1 MAELLQALREIVSE
15 RNVLSGDQI
24 SDDYTHD
31 ECLNVAPVRPTFVVR
46 PDSAEQVS
54 RILTLANQHRIPVTV
69 RGAGSGLSGACI
81 PDPDGIVLST
91 ERLKKIVID
100 TDNHVAIVEP
110 GVTLGELDEATAPHG
125 LCYPIQPGE
134 ASATLGGN
142 VATNAGGM
150 AAVKYGVTRNL
161 VLGMQ
166 FVLPSGEIVE
176 SGGKFVKSSS
186 GYDLSQLVLG
196 SEGTLAVVTR
206 IIVKLV
212 PRLSHRMTLL
222 APFLSVEAITRTV
235 PKIVQ
240 SGAGPLYVEYLDALA
255 FAGACRRKNVD
266 LGLPQEI
273 TSTAHAYML
282 ILVEGAVGE
291 RVQEDA
297 ERLAEMCAENGAL
310 DVIMLPASKAK
321 LVIDG
326 REESF
331 WSGKEAGMSDQ
342 LDVVVPR
349 ASLAHFMT
357 EVQNISQA
365 TGTFITG
372 TGHAGD
378 GNVHL
383 GIFQPDEQKRGDTI
397 DRIFDLGQ
405 RLGGVVSA
413 EHGIGVAKKKYFQK
427 REDPAKLA
435 LLRRIKQAFDPNGI
449 MNPGRVFDLEP

>member
-1 MAELLQALREIVSE
+1 MAELLRELQEILSE
-15 RNVLSGDQI
+15 RDVLTGDQI
-24 SDDYTHD
+24 SDDYSHD
-31 ECLNVAPVRPTFVVR
+31 ECLNVAPVRPSFVVR
-46 PDSAEQVS
+46 PNSAEQVA
-54 RILTLANQHRIPVTV
+54 RILKLANQHRIPVTV
-69 RGAGSGLSGACI
+69 RGAGSGLSGGCI
-81 PDPDGIVLST
+81 PDADGIVLST
-91 ERLKKIVID
+91 ARLKKIEID
-100 TDNHVAIVEP
+100 TENHVAVVEP

-150 AAVKYGVTRNL
+150 RAVKYGVTRNQ

-166 FVLPSGEIVE
+166 FVLPSGEIIE
-176 SGGKFVKSSS
+176 SGGKFVKASS

-212 PRLSHRMTLL
+212 PRLSHRVTLL
-222 APFLSVEAITRTV
+222 APFPNVEAITRTV
-235 PKIVQ
+235 PKVVQ
-240 SGAGPLYVEYLDALA
+240 SGAGPLFVEYLDALA
-255 FAGACRRKNVD
+255 MASACRRKNVD
-266 LGLPQEI
+266 LGLPPEI
-273 TSTAHAYML
+273 VNTAHAYML
-282 ILVEGAVGE
+282 IVVEGAVGA

-297 ERLAEMCAENGAL
+297 ERLGEICVEHGAL
-310 DVIMLPASKAK
+310 DVMMLPASKAK

-331 WSGKEAGMSDQ
+331 WSGKEAGMCDQ

-349 ASLAHFMT
+349 ASLAVFMAG
-357 EVQNISQA
+357 VQKIADA
-365 TGTFITG
+365 TQTFITG

-383 GIFQPDEQKRGDTI
+383 GIFQPDAQKHAAALDQ
-397 DRIFDLGQ
+397 IFDLGQ
-405 RLGGVVSA
+405 GLGGVVSA
-413 EHGIGVAKKKYFQK
+413 EHGIGLAKKKYFQK

-449 MNPGRVFDLEP
+449 MNPGRVFDLEA